1 MAHLVQQTKR
11 YYANKLCNN
20 RYILVA
26 EIGRRSC
33 LLTNRP
39 IYFQMSGTAVLTK
52 LCQAT
57 VIVQPD
63 MFGSG
68 LMDWV
73 LLLFILV
80 VGATP
85 GKYSI
90 TRF

>member
-1 MAHLVQQTKR
+1 M
-11 YYANKLCNN
+11 
-20 RYILVA
+20 VA

-73 LLLFILV
+73 LLLLILV

-85 GKYSI
+85 GKYSVKGH
-90 TRF
+90 